1 MKYIFGFFTV
11 IGLLIGIWLM
21 ELYSQVRF
29 DIDPIINYNPK
40 KTTQLFDR
48 NGDLV
53 ANIFDDTH
61 RLYVPYDEIPSRV
74 IEALIAI
81 EDTQFFEHN
90 GVNVDAIGRAIIKDI
105 KAGALV
111 EGAST
116 LTQQLVKTMALS
128 REKKLV
134 RKIKEAMLS
143 MKLESVLTKEQI
155 LERYLNQVYFGHRYY
170 GIKTASLGYFRKEL
184 NQLNIKEIAIL
195 VGLPKAPSFYDPTK
209 NLEHS
214 LSRANQVV
222 RRLKTLGWIN
232 SVEYNHAI
240 DYIPTIYDDTLSLNK
255 APYVVDEVIRQFS
268 TQFPDIKTAG
278 YKIHLT
284 IDLNAQE
291 LARQALKFGYDEI
304 KKRDQFVDTQ
314 ESWSSELNGA
324 LISMENDSG
333 RVIAMVGGIDYT
345 QSSFNRVTQTKRQP
359 GSAVKP
365 FLYQIGLNLGYS
377 PQSNLLDITRTY
389 EYTDHNNEEQKWQ
402 PKNYSRNIGGLIRF
416 KDALVKSKNLA
427 TINLVSDIGVDVVYD
442 KLVSFGFEGIS
453 RDLSIT
459 LGSFSISPWDMSSMY
474 SILSNKGKKVTPHIV
489 ESITD
494 QSGKTIHYEYEPVE
508 VLDPAQVYLM
518 TDILSEVVT
527 RGTGRRAQVEEI
539 QSAGKTGTTN
549 DYVDAWFCGFTPTL
563 QTIIWFGNDNNTP
576 MNKTETGG
584 SSAAPVFSHFV
595 SNYLKLHPELQRE
608 FDKPEEGVYESNYKG
623 QMELWTKTSPLPE
636 VNEVIEQLEDENQI
650 VF

>member
-1 MKYIFGFFTV
+1 MKYIFSFFIIITIA
-11 IGLLIGIWLM
+11 IGVWLM
-21 ELYSQVRF
+21 ELYSQIRF
-29 DIDPIINYNPK
+29 DIDSIVNYNPK
-40 KTTQLFDR
+40 QTTQLYDR

-74 IEALIAI
+74 IEALVAI
-81 EDTQFFEHN
+81 EDTQFFEHG
-90 GVNVDAIGRAIIKDI
+90 GVNGDAIGRAIIKDI

-116 LTQQLVKTMALS
+116 LTQQLVKTMVLT
-128 REKKLV
+128 REKKLI
-134 RKIKEAMLS
+134 RKVKEAMLS
-143 MKLESVLTKEQI
+143 LKLESVLTKEQI

-209 NLEHS
+209 NLEHA

-232 SVEYNHAI
+232 SVEYKHAI
-240 DYIPTIYDDTLSLNK
+240 DFIPTIYDDTLSLNK

-268 TQFPDIKTAG
+268 NDFPDLKTAG

-284 IDLNAQE
+284 IDLTAQE
-291 LARQALKFGYDEI
+291 LARNALKNGYDAI
-304 KKRDQFVDTQ
+304 KARDKFIDTE
-314 ESWSSELNGA
+314 ESWSKELNGA
-324 LISMENDSG
+324 LISMENNSG
-333 RVIAMVGGIDYT
+333 RVLAMVGGVDYA
-345 QSSFNRVTQTKRQP
+345 QSSFNRVTQTQRQP

-377 PQSNLLDITRTY
+377 PQSDLLDISRTY
-389 EYTDHNNEEQKWQ
+389 EYTDQNNEEKKWQ
-402 PKNYSRNIGGLIRF
+402 PKNYGRKITGLVRF

-427 TINLVSDIGVDVVYD
+427 TINLVNDIGVDVVYN
-442 KLVSFGFEGIS
+442 KLTEFGFENLS
-453 RDLSIT
+453 NDLSIT
-459 LGSFSISPWDMSSMY
+459 LGSFSISPWDMSKMY
-474 SILSNKGKKVTPHIV
+474 SILSNGGQRVTPHIV

-494 QSGKTIHYEYEPVE
+494 HAGKTKHYEYEPVE
-508 VLDPAQVYLM
+508 ILDPAQVYLM

-527 RGTGRRAQVEEI
+527 RGTGRRAKVEEI

-549 DYVDAWFCGFTPTL
+549 SYVDAWFCGFTPTI

-584 SSAAPVFSHFV
+584 TSAAPVFGEFV
-595 SNYLKLHPELQRE
+595 SNYLKVHPELQRE
-608 FDKPEEGVYESNYKG
+608 FVKPEEGVFESNYKG
-623 QMELWTKTSPLPE
+623 NMELWTVSSPLPE
-636 VNEVIEQLEDENQI
+636 VNETIEQLEDEEQI